1 MENPILLIGIT
12 FSVGKL
18 FPSREGI
25 CHVYGILL
33 MEFISILLSSL
44 IFIGSPIGFAL
55 DTIAESALR
64 SRLNGVEDIQVRV
77 DNGSN
82 LNLLKGKIKRL
93 QIGARG
99 VYPVAGFRVAIADL
113 DTDPIDLDFS
123 NLKRGKVVLDEPLNG
138 ALHVTITPEDLNE
151 YLLSPEFT
159 ERLNNIEI
167 NLGNAAQSRE
177 VSRYQFSNPKATFLP
192 NNRLQLELDLSEP
205 SLGEGLKIKAQT
217 GFTIENGHR
226 LILLDPQV
234 SVNDSPAPEQLL
246 DAFTDNLG
254 DRLSLRRLEESGIT
268 TRILDATLSPEQFD
282 LVMWVSID
290 PSFTR

>member
-1 MENPILLIGIT
+1 MSPYDII
-12 FSVGKL
+12 
-18 FPSREGI
+18 
-25 CHVYGILL
+25 L

-44 IFIGSPIGFAL
+44 IFIGSPIGFGL
-55 DTIAESALR
+55 DTLAENALR
-64 SRLNGVEDIQVRV
+64 SRLDGVEDIQVRV

-82 LNLLKGKIKRL
+82 LNLLKGKIERL
-93 QIGARG
+93 QVGARG
-99 VYPVAGFRVAIADL
+99 IYPIEGLRVAIADL
-113 DTDPIDLDFS
+113 ETDPIDLDFG
-123 NLKRGKVVLDEPLNG
+123 NLRRGKVVLDEPLNG
-138 ALHVTITPEDLNE
+138 ALHVVITPEDLNQ

-226 LILLDPQV
+226 LVLLDPQV
-234 SVNDSPAPEQLL
+234 SVNDSEAPEQLL
-246 DAFTDNLG
+246 DTFTQNLG
-254 DRLSLRRLEESGIT
+254 DRLSLRRLEESGVT
-268 TRILDATLSPEQFD
+268 TRILDATISPEQFD
-282 LVMWVSID
+282 LVMWVSIA
-290 PSFTR
+290 PSFTQ

>member
-1 MENPILLIGIT
+1 MC
-12 FSVGKL
+12 
-18 FPSREGI
+18 R
-25 CHVYGILL
+25 VYGMLL

-44 IFIGSPIGFAL
+44 LFIGSPIGFGL
-55 DTIAESALR
+55 DTLAENAIR
-64 SRLNGVEDIQVRV
+64 SRLEGVEDIQVRV

-82 LNLLKGKIKRL
+82 LNLLKGKINRL
-93 QIGARG
+93 QVGVRG
-99 VYPVAGFRVAIADL
+99 MYPIDGFRVAIADL

-123 NLKRGKVVLDEPLNG
+123 NLRRGKVVLDEPLNS
-138 ALHVTITPEDLNE
+138 ALHIVITPEDLNQ

-177 VSRYQFSNPKATFLP
+177 ISRYQFSNPKATFLP
-192 NNRLQLELDLSEP
+192 DNRLQLELDLSEP

-226 LILLDPQV
+226 LVLVNPQV
-234 SVNDSPAPEQLL
+234 SVNDSEAPEQLL
-246 DAFTDNLG
+246 EAFTENLG
-254 DRLSLRRLEESGIT
+254 DQLSLRRFEESGIT
-268 TRILDATLSPEQFD
+268 TRILEASISPEQFD

>member
-1 MENPILLIGIT
+1 
-12 FSVGKL
+12 
-18 FPSREGI
+18 
-25 CHVYGILL
+25 

-44 IFIGSPIGFAL
+44 LFIGSPIGFGL
-55 DTIAESALR
+55 DTIAENAIR

-82 LNLLKGKIKRL
+82 LNLLKGKIDRL
-93 QIGARG
+93 QVGVRG
-99 VYPVAGFRVAIADL
+99 LYPIEGFRVAIADL
-113 DTDPIDLDFS
+113 ETDPIDLDFS

-138 ALHVTITPEDLNE
+138 ALHVVITPDDLNQ

-159 ERLNNIEI
+159 ERLNKIEI
-167 NLGNAAQSRE
+167 DLGNAAQSRE
-177 VSRYQFSNPKATFLP
+177 VGRYQFSNPKATFLP
-192 NNRLQLELDLSEP
+192 DNHLQLELDLADPNLDEI
-205 SLGEGLKIKAQT
+205 LKIKAQT

-226 LILLDPQV
+226 LILLEPQV
-234 SVNDSPAPEQLL
+234 SVNDSEAPEQLL
-246 DAFTDNLG
+246 EAFTENLG

-268 TRILDATLSPEQFD
+268 LRILDATINPEQFD

>member
-1 MENPILLIGIT
+1 
-12 FSVGKL
+12 
-18 FPSREGI
+18 
-25 CHVYGILL
+25 

-55 DTIAESALR
+55 DQIAESAIR

-82 LNLLKGKIKRL
+82 LNLLKGKIERL

-99 VYPVAGFRVAIADL
+99 MYPIEGFRVAIADL
-113 DTDPIDLDFS
+113 DTDPIDLDFG
-123 NLKRGKVVLDEPLNG
+123 NLQRGKVVLDEPFNG
-138 ALHVTITPEDLNE
+138 SFHLVITPEDLNQ
-151 YLLSPEFT
+151 YLRSPQFA
-159 ERLNNIEI
+159 ERLDKIKI
-167 NLGNAAQSRE
+167 DLGNAAQSRE
-177 VSRYQFSNPKATFLP
+177 VGRYQLTNPKATFLP
-192 NNRLQLELDLSEP
+192 DNRLQLELDLSEP

-226 LILLDPQV
+226 LILVDPQV

-246 DAFTDNLG
+246 DTFTENLG
-254 DRLSLRRLEESGIT
+254 DRLSLRRLEESGII
-268 TRILDATLSPEQFD
+268 TRILNATISPEQFD

-290 PSFTR
+290 PSFTQ

>member
-1 MENPILLIGIT
+1 
-12 FSVGKL
+12 
-18 FPSREGI
+18 
-25 CHVYGILL
+25 

-64 SRLNGVEDIQVRV
+64 SRLNGIEDIQVRV

-123 NLKRGKVVLDEPLNG
+123 NLQRGKVVLDEPLNG
-138 ALHVTITPEDLNE
+138 ALHVVITPEDLNQ
-151 YLLSPEFT
+151 YLLSPQFT

-234 SVNDSPAPEQLL
+234 SVNDSAAPEQLL
-246 DAFTDNLG
+246 DAFTNNLG

-268 TRILDATLSPEQFD
+268 TRILDASISPEQFD